1 MPTVPGSANGSPGSC
16 SASRVLSIAV
26 VLAYAVIANG
36 NYKRITRNHGV
47 DYGLGLPVAI
57 YVLLYVSG
65 NNPGGLF

>member
-47 DYGLGLPVAI
+47 DYGLGASSTTRSYIRASLRER
-57 YVLLYVSG
+57 
-65 NNPGGLF
+65 